1 MIGVLEAWKENLL
14 MEQRVELIR
23 EWKEGENIT
32 ALAEAY
38 GVSRKTVYK
47 WIARQSEEGR
57 AGLEAHSCA
66 PHNSPQQWG
75 QEMIQRVRLAAVKF
89 ARHQAIR
96 SVP

>member
-1 MIGVLEAWKENLL
+1 MPWKENLP

-47 WIARQSEEGR
+47 WIARQSEEGT
-57 AGLEAHSCA
+57 AGLEARSCA
-66 PHNSPQQWG
+66 PHNNPQQWDE
-75 QEMIQRVRLAAVKF
+75 EMRYNTAT
-89 ARHQAIR
+89 
-96 SVP
+96 

>member
-1 MIGVLEAWKENLL
+1 MPWKENLP

-47 WIARQSEEGR
+47 WIARQSEEGT
-57 AGLEAHSCA
+57 AGLEARSCA
-66 PHNSPQQWG
+66 PHNSPQQWD
-75 QEMIQRVRLAAVKF
+75 QEMIQRVIEGTVR
-89 ARHQAIR
+89 RHG
-96 SVP
+96 